1 MAPRFCEARLL
12 LLFNQENTMTSNS
25 SYAFQNGRLS
35 GKVALITGAG
45 TGIGEAIAHKFAK
58 EGAQV
63 LLAGLPDDPIDDV
76 VDTLCNM
83 GGQARGFLGDL
94 SYEAQAKLCVDK
106 TLEIYER
113 IDILINNAGVF
124 LFNGETQDYPT
135 DLFLETLGNNIHSAF
150 FMTRAALPALQASRG
165 CIISTGSESGMMGLM
180 HNTPY
185 GGTKAW
191 IHAFMKGVAVEQ
203 AKYGVRAN
211 CVCPGPID
219 TAWTHKET
227 GPMDKKMEKGLV
239 EGTPMGRRGTP
250 EEVAN
255 VFAFL
260 ASDEASYVTGALWS
274 VDGGTTDSKGS
285 SGADVP
291 ASLKQEPEGQLRG
304 LRHSHDGLKHKN
316 YRRG

>member
-1 MAPRFCEARLL
+1 MKQSF
-12 LLFNQENTMTSNS
+12 
-25 SYAFQNGRLS
+25 GRLNQ
-35 GKVALITGAG
+35 KVAIITGAG
-45 TGIGEAIAHKFAK
+45 TGIGEAIAHKFAR
-58 EGAQV
+58 EGARL
-63 LLAGLPDDPIDDV
+63 LLAGLPDDPLEDV
-76 VDTLCNM
+76 ALALKSV
-83 GGQARGFLGDL
+83 GAEAEVFLGDL
-94 SYEAQAKLCVDK
+94 SYEAHAKECVARA
-106 TLEIYER
+106 LELYGR

-124 LFNGETQDYPT
+124 LFTGETQDYPT

-150 FMTRAALPALQASRG
+150 FMTRAALPALQESKG
-165 CIISTGSESGMMGLM
+165 CVVSTGSESGIMGLM
-180 HNTPY
+180 NNTPY

-227 GPMDKKMEKGLV
+227 GPMNKKMEKGLV

-274 VDGGTTDSKGS
+274 VDGGTTDSKVS

-291 ASLKQEPEGQLRG
+291 EALKQEPHGQLRG
-304 LRHSHDGLKHKN
+304 LKHSHDGLRNKAF
-316 YRRG
+316 RSSEA